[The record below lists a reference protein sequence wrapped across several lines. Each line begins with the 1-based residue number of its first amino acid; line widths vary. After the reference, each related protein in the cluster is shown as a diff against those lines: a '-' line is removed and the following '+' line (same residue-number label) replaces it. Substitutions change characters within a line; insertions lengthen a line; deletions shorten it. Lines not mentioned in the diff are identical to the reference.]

1 MSNNPRL
8 NNVSKNPASPAN
20 NVSVRHLSSK
30 LIRRFNAILQ
40 WNNCRVRAEHRPNS
54 NGSLRH
60 HPRLDGY
67 QDNIDLPYP
76 IGIIRSGEC
85 AWRKLSITL
94 RTLNAETFRAE
105 RVKMRSASNESY
117 IMLAGFD

>member
-8 NNVSKNPASPAN
+8 NNVSKYPASPAN
-20 NVSVRHLSSK
+20 NVTVRHLSGK
-30 LIRRFNAILQ
+30 LIRRLNAVLQ
-40 WNNCRVRAEHRPNS
+40 WNNRRVRAEHRAD
-54 NGSLRH
+54 GDGRFRY

-67 QDNIDLPYP
+67 QDNIDLPYS